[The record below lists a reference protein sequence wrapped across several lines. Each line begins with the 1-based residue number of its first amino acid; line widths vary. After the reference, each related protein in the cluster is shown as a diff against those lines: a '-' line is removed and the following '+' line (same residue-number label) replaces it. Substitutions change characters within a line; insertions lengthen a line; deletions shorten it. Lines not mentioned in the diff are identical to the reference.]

1 MQSPRSGDSQ
11 LKQADHAHT
20 HTYIHT
26 KVSHNNI
33 WRKAAFFSTVY
44 ENNTGCG

>member
-11 LKQADHAHT
+11 LKQADQAHT
-20 HTYIHT
+20 QTHTQ
-26 KVSHNNI
+26 VSHNNLR
-33 WRKAAFFSTVY
+33 RKAAFFSTVY